1 MIKNKLEDSV
11 LLLKKLRAE
20 MHDKMDD
27 SQLKNLDLVISQL
40 EVAQSQS
47 QILELLGKALSSIP
61 WIYKIIERL
70 SLLP

>member
-1 MIKNKLEDSV
+1 
-11 LLLKKLRAE
+11 

>member
-40 EVAQSQS
+40 QVAQSQS
-47 QILELLGKALSSIP
+47 QILKLLGKALSSIP

>member
-40 EVAQSQS
+40 
-47 QILELLGKALSSIP
+47 
-61 WIYKIIERL
+61 
-70 SLLP
+70 

>member
-1 MIKNKLEDSV
+1 MIKKSLEESV
-11 LLLKKLRAE
+11 LLLKQLRTE
-20 MHDKMDD
+20 MHDKMDN
-27 SQLKNLDLVISQL
+27 SQLENLDSVIRQL

>member
-1 MIKNKLEDSV
+1 
-11 LLLKKLRAE
+11 

-47 QILELLGKALSSIP
+47 QILELLGKTLSSIP

>member
-1 MIKNKLEDSV
+1 MIKKSLEESV
-11 LLLKKLRAE
+11 LLLKQLRTE
-20 MHDKMDD
+20 MHDKMDN
-27 SQLKNLDLVISQL
+27 SQLENLDSVIRQL

-61 WIYKIIERL
+61 WIYKIIEHL

>member
-1 MIKNKLEDSV
+1 MIKKSLEESV
-11 LLLKKLRAE
+11 LLLKQLRTE
-20 MHDKMDD
+20 MHDKMDN
-27 SQLKNLDLVISQL
+27 SQLENLDSVIRQL

-47 QILELLGKALSSIP
+47 QILELLGKAHSSIP

>member
-1 MIKNKLEDSV
+1 MIKNKLED
-11 LLLKKLRAE
+11 KIPEKLQSTLE

>member
-47 QILELLGKALSSIP
+47 QILELLGKALSLMP

>member
-1 MIKNKLEDSV
+1 MIKKSLEESV
-11 LLLKKLRAE
+11 LLLKQLRTE
-20 MHDKMDD
+20 MHDKMDN
-27 SQLKNLDLVISQL
+27 SQLENLDSVIRQL

-47 QILELLGKALSSIP
+47 QILELLGKALSSMP

>member
-1 MIKNKLEDSV
+1 MIKKSLEESV
-11 LLLKKLRAE
+11 LLLKQLRTE
-20 MHDKMDD
+20 MHDRMDN
-27 SQLKNLDLVISQL
+27 SQLENLDSVIRQL

>member
-47 QILELLGKALSSIP
+47 QILEFLGKALSSIP